1 MRFDTKI
8 AIVLDEQPA
17 GWQKAN
23 VTAFLISGIAAT
35 DPALVGEPY
44 IDGSGN
50 RYLPMCRQ
58 PIMVYAADRAGL
70 RRAYERAMAREVERL
85 AVFTHDLLTKCSTCC
100 APTPNEPRS
109 RRCSTDDKHVIGMT
123 KPSCIRFFGLDS
135 SFFREDHH
143 STKPLPRRT
152 SGTGPHVE
160 SKPPAHIPGS
170 G

>member
-1 MRFDTKI
+1 MEFDTKI

-35 DPALVGEPY
+35 DPALVGESY

-70 RRAYERAMAREVERL
+70 RRAYELAAALSLALTSCRRRRGPAARRRAGRQ
-85 AVFTHDLLTKCSTCC
+85 S
-100 APTPNEPRS
+100 S
-109 RRCSTDDKHVIGMT
+109 RNSWK
-123 KPSCIRFFGLDS
+123 
-135 SFFREDHH
+135 
-143 STKPLPRRT
+143 
-152 SGTGPHVE
+152 
-160 SKPPAHIPGS
+160 
-170 G
+170 